1 MAKAPLNIEEK
12 RVIKALLNK
21 KERNQDILNLI
32 NTNRVSP
39 VNGGRITGVKNDAN
53 QAAASD
59 AEVALFRLK
68 KVSYDPKTGL
78 NQYGDERLIRS
89 REAMILAVQ
98 VFNSPAVKFKTEVF
112 AVLSNIAWTY
122 LLHEHYDRQG
132 VPLVDD
138 RGKSLVLSQML
149 NREDCPL
156 SAPIKKNLL
165 DLKEIRDQVEHLIL
179 GTADLRWSG
188 LFQANCLNFDKTIR
202 ALFGEKLTLS
212 NDLSLA
218 LQFAKPSIDQLSS
231 LMTYDVPADIAALD
245 ARLQDGVSE
254 NILNDIE
261 YQFRVVYTLDAS
273 ARSHAHFHFVK
284 PDSEDGQKIHNVLAR
299 KVASDEDYP
308 LRVKDVIDQVKDR
321 SGQAFNRT
329 DHQKAWKLFRVRP
342 NSGAAQP
349 ENTDKRYCI
358 YHRVH
363 KDYTYSPEWVDR
375 LVEEVSDPE
384 KLAQIRGSKQ

>member
-165 DLKEIRDQVEHLIL
+165 DLNL
-179 GTADLRWSG
+179 
-188 LFQANCLNFDKTIR
+188 
-202 ALFGEKLTLS
+202 EK
-212 NDLSLA
+212 
-218 LQFAKPSIDQLSS
+218 P
-231 LMTYDVPADIAALD
+231 
-245 ARLQDGVSE
+245 
-254 NILNDIE
+254 
-261 YQFRVVYTLDAS
+261 
-273 ARSHAHFHFVK
+273 
-284 PDSEDGQKIHNVLAR
+284 
-299 KVASDEDYP
+299 
-308 LRVKDVIDQVKDR
+308 
-321 SGQAFNRT
+321 
-329 DHQKAWKLFRVRP
+329 
-342 NSGAAQP
+342 
-349 ENTDKRYCI
+349 
-358 YHRVH
+358 
-363 KDYTYSPEWVDR
+363 
-375 LVEEVSDPE
+375 
-384 KLAQIRGSKQ
+384 